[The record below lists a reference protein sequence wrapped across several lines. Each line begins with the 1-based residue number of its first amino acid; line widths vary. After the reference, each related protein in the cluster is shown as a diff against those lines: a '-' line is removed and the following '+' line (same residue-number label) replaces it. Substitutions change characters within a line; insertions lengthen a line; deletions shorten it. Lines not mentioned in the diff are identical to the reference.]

1 MTVLQ
6 LGSNGPDVVTLQQT
20 LKERGFDPG
29 NIDGQFGSGTEA
41 AVLAFQKS
49 ERLVSDGVAG
59 PRTLAALGLAEPAA
73 VVSAIPGVTVTVVSE
88 MFPHTPIGNSKTNL
102 PPALHSAIRR

>member
-1 MTVLQ
+1 MTTLQ

-29 NIDGQFGSGTEA
+29 NIDGQFGRGTEA

-49 ERLVSDGVAG
+49 ERLVSDGVARPAHACDVG
-59 PRTLAALGLAEPAA
+59 IGGTGGCRERDPRRDRHGGIRN
-73 VVSAIPGVTVTVVSE
+73 VS
-88 MFPHTPIGNSKTNL
+88 PHTD
-102 PPALHSAIRR
+102 RQQ